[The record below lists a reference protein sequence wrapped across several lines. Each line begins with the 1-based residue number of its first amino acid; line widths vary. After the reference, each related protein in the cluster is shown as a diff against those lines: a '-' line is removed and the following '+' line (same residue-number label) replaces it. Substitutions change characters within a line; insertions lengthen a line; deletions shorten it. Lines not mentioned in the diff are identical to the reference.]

1 MSLAS
6 YATSHRNAI
15 RFNELEMSMA
25 SKANFST
32 EEWSR
37 VVASPMVASTAI
49 TAADPSGLWGL
60 LQEGIAGGSALL
72 KAKQDASTNALVK
85 AVVDDFANG
94 DARTAARERVQT
106 IFKSSQ
112 PADLTRRAVD
122 ELRSVAS
129 LLDSKAPEDSQAFK
143 SWLQEIAQKAAEA
156 AKEGG
161 FLGFGGIA
169 VSDAEKATLAEI
181 AAALQSSSPRGAQA

>member
-1 MSLAS
+1 
-6 YATSHRNAI
+6 
-15 RFNELEMSMA
+15 MSMA
-25 SKANFST
+25 NKASFSA

-49 TAADPSGLWGL
+49 TAAEPSGLWGL
-60 LQEGIAGGSALL
+60 LQEGMAGGWALL
-72 KAKQDASTNALVK
+72 KAKQDTATNALVK
-85 AVVDDFANG
+85 AVVDDFVNG
-94 DARTAARERVQT
+94 ETRTLARERVQT
-106 IFKSSQ
+106 IFKGAQ

-129 LLDSKAPEDSQAFK
+129 LLDFKAPEDSQAYK

-161 FLGFGGIA
+161 FLGFGGVA
-169 VSDAEKATLAEI
+169 VGDAEKATLAEI
-181 AAALQSSSPRGAQA
+181 AAALQSSSPGGAQA

>member
-1 MSLAS
+1 MANKAS
-6 YATSHRNAI
+6 
-15 RFNELEMSMA
+15 
-25 SKANFST
+25 FSA

-49 TAADPSGLWGL
+49 TAAEPSGLWGL
-60 LQEGIAGGSALL
+60 LQEGLAGGWALL
-72 KAKQDASTNALVK
+72 KAKQDTATNALVK

-94 DARTAARERVQT
+94 DARTMAQERIQS
-106 IFKSSQ
+106 IFKGAQ

-129 LLDSKAPEDSQAFK
+129 VLDAKAPQDSQAFK
-143 SWLQEIAQKAAEA
+143 SWLQEIARKAAEA

-161 FLGFGGIA
+161 FLGFGGVA
-169 VSDAEKATLAEI
+169 VSDAEKATLADI
-181 AAALQSSSPRGAQA
+181 AAALQSSSPKGTSAV